1 MATSE
6 EAKFCKKLLLD
17 QQQQVEAL
25 QNGCRKIIKEQPVT
39 PLDTALL
46 EIIKPVV
53 KSIMAA
59 QKLVKIGCVYGIGVA
74 VDFLDES
81 SPLSLDDKEKKKL
94 DEVLKKRKAPE
105 QRRVSAIKC
114 RFATLSDVCKAC
126 GELGHWWNDPKC
138 KNYNGPS
145 PRKH

>member
-1 MATSE
+1 MATSD

-39 PLDTALL
+39 PPDTALL
-46 EIIKPVV
+46 EIIKPAV
-53 KSIMAA
+53 KSIKAD

-105 QRRVSAIKC
+105 QRGVSAIKR
-114 RFATLSDVCKAC
+114 RFATPSDVCKAC

>member
-1 MATSE
+1 M
-6 EAKFCKKLLLD
+6 
-17 QQQQVEAL
+17 
-25 QNGCRKIIKEQPVT
+25 T
-39 PLDTALL
+39 PPDTALL
-46 EIIKPVV
+46 EIIKPAV
-53 KSIMAA
+53 KSIMSA

-105 QRRVSAIKC
+105 QRGVSAIKR
-114 RFATLSDVCKAC
+114 RFATPSYVCKAC
-126 GELGHWWNDPKC
+126 GELGHWWIDPKC